1 MPRKLTAARVTQF
14 GQSSAKAEL
23 AVRIA
28 SARTRL
34 GFQLVVGALLL
45 ITAAWIFGAIAEDV
59 VTGDPLTLL
68 DERVAQWL
76 HLHASAGMTRWMLLV
91 SAIHSTVAMAAY
103 ASIAGL
109 VAIRRRQWRRL
120 TALAVC
126 MGGGLLLNLLMKLA
140 FHRPR
145 PHFTDPILTLASYS
159 FPSGHV
165 AASTIFYTLCIAW
178 VFGHTRALRWR
189 LLAIAAAALGILL
202 VAFSRMYLGVHY
214 LSDVGAAFAEGI
226 AWVSLCLSAIAAFSR
241 ETSAAPLAPDTRA
254 APS

>member
-1 MPRKLTAARVTQF
+1 MRESEARV
-14 GQSSAKAEL
+14 
-23 AVRIA
+23 A

-34 GFQLVVGALLL
+34 GIQLGVGALLF
-45 ITAAWIFGAIAEDV
+45 IAAAWLFGAIAEDV

-68 DERVAQWL
+68 DERVAHWL
-76 HLHASAGMTRWMLLV
+76 HLHASAGMTWWMLLV
-91 SAIHSTVAMAAY
+91 SALHSTVAMATY
-103 ASIAGL
+103 ASIAGI

-120 TALAVC
+120 TTLVAC

-145 PHFTDPILTLASYS
+145 PHFTDPIVTLASYS

-165 AASTIFYTLCIAW
+165 AASTIFYTLCVVW
-178 VFGHTRALRWR
+178 VFGRTRALRWR
-189 LLAIAAAALGILL
+189 LLAIAAAVLGILL

-226 AWVSLCLSAIAAFSR
+226 AWVTLCLTAIAAFSR
-241 ETSAAPLAPDTRA
+241 ATSAAPLAPRTRPA
-254 APS
+254 SS